1 MLKELLHISM
11 GIIVGYAHSKL
22 IDLMID
28 YYSPKQVKLID
39 TMEEEVDEIIEE
51 AGEIIEKEVV
61 KEVEEVVEG
70 WFFN

>member
-1 MLKELLHISM
+1 M
-11 GIIVGYAHSKL
+11 GIIIGYAHSKL

-28 YYSPKQVKLID
+28 YYSKKQP

-51 AGEIIEKEVV
+51 AGEIIEKEVI